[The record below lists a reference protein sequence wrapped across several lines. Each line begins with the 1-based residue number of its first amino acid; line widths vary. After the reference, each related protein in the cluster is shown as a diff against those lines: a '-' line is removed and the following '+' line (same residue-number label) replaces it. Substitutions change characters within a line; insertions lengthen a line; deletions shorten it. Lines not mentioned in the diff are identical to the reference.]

1 MPVKNQALTAVCY
14 YCTNASGPVT
24 GDDGNHNLFIVGD
37 GTKITVAA
45 TPAEVNSTDLPGV
58 YKVAI
63 ALGEN
68 NYDVVTLG
76 GNSDVVTNFISPVT
90 WTNITNADANAATAA
105 TQSTS
110 ANTQATS
117 AAGYGSSNSTKL
129 DTIDTVVDAI
139 FVDTDTTI
147 PALLAA
153 GVPVSSLGTGA
164 ISAATFAA
172 GAIDSAAIAAD
183 AIKSSKIADDA
194 IGADQIADD
203 TITSAKIATDAI
215 DADAIAAN
223 AITSV
228 EIADGS
234 LTAAKFAA
242 DCITSAKI
250 ADGAITTAKITAD
263 VSANVKMVNSSTT
276 GVSGFLEAIGTVVE
290 AVVHTGSS
298 SSSIVSDTAALSST
312 DDAYVRRTLTFTGSS
327 ALANQSSVI
336 SDYVGATKTLTVSVA
351 FTGVPAENDT
361 FIIT

>member
-1 MPVKNQALTAVCY
+1 MPVKNVALTAVCY
-14 YCTNASGPVT
+14 YCTDADGPVT
-24 GDDGNHNLFIVGD
+24 GDEGNHTLYTIGD
-37 GTKITVAA
+37 GTFGALDGDPS
-45 TPAEVNSTDLPGV
+45 PAEVSAANAPGL

-63 ALGEN
+63 PQANN
-68 NYDVVTLG
+68 NYDVVTLMG
-76 GNSDVVTNFISPVT
+76 KSDTADTFISPVT

-105 TQSTS
+105 TQATTAATQATS

-129 DTIDTVVDAI
+129 DTVDGI
-139 FVDTDTTI
+139 VDDILVDTGTTI
-147 PALLAA
+147 PALLSSGA
-153 GVPVSSLGTGA
+153 GV
-164 ISAATFAA
+164 SATIATNGINAA
-172 GAIDSAAIAAD
+172 S
-183 AIKSSKIADDA
+183 
-194 IGADQIADD
+194 
-203 TITSAKIATDAI
+203 IATDAI
-215 DADAIAAN
+215 DADAIAAD

-263 VSANVKMVNSSTT
+263 VSANVKQVNGSTT

-351 FTGVPAENDT
+351 FSGVPAENDT